1 MEYSPYTPYSPISNN
16 ATPITEEFTDRG
28 RSWSSYKNDAAR
40 ISRISRVYSRFEN
53 GKNTAII
60 NQDEIQK
67 LLKENAELQQH
78 KKYKKYIP
86 FNGKDRPTAVDELL
100 RDKLQLNDT
109 YNQTYILG
117 TIAVASLVILSFYI

>member
-1 MEYSPYTPYSPISNN
+1 MEYSPYTPYSPISHN
-16 ATPITEEFTDRG
+16 ATPITEGF
-28 RSWSSYKNDAAR
+28 KQNAAQ
-40 ISRISRVYSRFEN
+40 IGAIANVYSRFEN

-60 NQDEIQK
+60 NQDELQK

>member
-1 MEYSPYTPYSPISNN
+1 MEYTPYTPYSPLSNN
-16 ATPITEEFTDRG
+16 ATPITEEFNTSR
-28 RSWSSYKNDAAR
+28 RASSYSGYAAQ
-40 ISRISRVYSRFEN
+40 IGAIANVYSRFEN

-60 NQDEIQK
+60 NQDDIQK
-67 LLKENAELQQH
+67 LLKENAELQRH

-86 FNGKDRPTAVDELL
+86 FNGKDRPTAADELL
-100 RDKLQLNDT
+100 RDKLQLSDT